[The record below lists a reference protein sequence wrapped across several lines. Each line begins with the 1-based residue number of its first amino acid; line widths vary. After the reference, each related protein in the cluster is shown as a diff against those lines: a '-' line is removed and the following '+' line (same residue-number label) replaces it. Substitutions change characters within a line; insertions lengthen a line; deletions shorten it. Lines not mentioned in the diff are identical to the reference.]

1 MKAIDR
7 EIKTILR
14 GIIEKRHEGMKNG
27 EPTKDDLLGI
37 LLESNMNYTDS
48 DGKSSRGITLE
59 EVIEECKL
67 FYIAGTETTAVLLT
81 WTILA
86 LSMHPEW
93 QDQAR
98 DEVLEVFGQN
108 SPDFSGVSRL
118 KVVSVSATI
127 LSKHYFLLFD

>member
-1 MKAIDR
+1 
-7 EIKTILR
+7 
-14 GIIEKRHEGMKNG
+14 
-27 EPTKDDLLGI
+27 
-37 LLESNMNYTDS
+37 MNYTDS

-67 FYIAGTETTAVLLT
+67 FYFAGTETTAVLLT
-81 WTILA
+81 WTIVA
-86 LSMHPEW
+86 LSMHLEW